1 VRTHSDALST
11 EDGLKLPTRGW
22 LPDEPGSERA
32 VILVVHG
39 FGEHIGR
46 YDRLA
51 TRLVREGY
59 AVHGF
64 DLRGHGYAPGVRANI
79 DHFDRYAR
87 DLAAFEALVAPLH
100 PGKPVVLFGHSM
112 GGVVAARAL
121 QLDLVKPQLLVLSSP
136 ALVLGAEVAQWLR
149 RLLALIARPFP
160 NLPTVRLDT
169 RQLSRDLAEV
179 RAYDTDPAVFHG
191 PVKARIASEMARAG
205 AQAIAEG
212 GRIEVPTLILHGK
225 DDKVTLASGSAALM
239 GKLSGRDALLKLY
252 DEGPHELF
260 HDGLRDRVTADLL
273 AWFAERL

>member
-136 ALVLGAEVAQWLR
+136 ALILGAEVAQWLR

>member
-1 VRTHSDALST
+1 MRTHSDALST

>member
-1 VRTHSDALST
+1 MRSSHDALLT
-11 EDGLKLPTRGW
+11 EDGLQLPARAW
-22 LPDEPGSERA
+22 LPDEGGSERA
-32 VILVVHG
+32 VVVLLHG

-59 AVHGF
+59 AVRGF
-64 DLRGHGYAPGVRANI
+64 DQRGHGYAPGVRANV
-79 DHFDRYAR
+79 DHFDRFAR
-87 DLAAFEALVAPLH
+87 DAARFVGQVAALH
-100 PGKPVVLFGHSM
+100 PGRPLVLFGHSM

-121 QLDLVKPQLLVLSSP
+121 QLGLATPQLLVLSSP
-136 ALVLGAEVAQWLR
+136 AFLLGAEVPGWAR

-169 RQLSRDLAEV
+169 RQLSRDAAEV

-212 GRIEVPTLILHGK
+212 ARITVPTLIVHGK
-225 DDKVTLASGSAALM
+225 DDQVTLASGSGALM
-239 GKLSGRDALLKLY
+239 GKLSGRDAQLKLY

-260 HDGLRDRVTADLL
+260 NDPLRERVTIDVL